1 MNLML
6 PQNIAEIVV
15 RFVYMRKKGNDK
27 EKNNDGKYISLFD
40 LI

>member
-27 EKNNDGKYISLFD
+27 EKKR
-40 LI
+40 

>member
-15 RFVYMRKKGNDK
+15 RFVYMRKKEMIRK
-27 EKNNDGKYISLFD
+27 KNNDGKYISLFD

>member
-1 MNLML
+1 MNRML

-27 EKNNDGKYISLFD
+27 EKKQ
-40 LI
+40 

>member
-27 EKNNDGKYISLFD
+27 EKKQ
-40 LI
+40 